1 MSYFHPPKDDPIWL
15 WLIFFRWVFC
25 STTNM
30 FDSENKWGLPVG
42 LLTKNSPVSGHSY
55 CSRAGDSD
63 FCPSLFGE
71 FLQGWETL
79 WICRAWFGSRCS
91 SFGEVWFGV
100 RWEWSHEV
108 LLGSKDWWVE
118 REKQLY
124 HHRKTISRWSME
136 IRRCLSSIRWFVDD
150 SILVG
155 NLSNVHCRG
164 SSVKALTGSGQKREL
179 GWMPFQSSHHGL
191 WNLCLQISFDLW
203 RKDLIFMMP
212 SQGDSTLLLSD

>member
-1 MSYFHPPKDDPIWL
+1 MGFLFNHQL
-15 WLIFFRWVFC
+15 
-25 STTNM
+25 
-30 FDSENKWGLPVG
+30 FDSK
-42 LLTKNSPVSGHSY
+42 KKCPVSGHSY

-124 HHRKTISRWSME
+124 HHRKTISRWSIE

-164 SSVKALTGSGQKREL
+164 SSVKALTGSGQKRSWDECHFKAVIMVCEIYAWCQL
-179 GWMPFQSSHHGL
+179 WFVEKRSDIYEMPYRLIDLWFMKFMAYSHHFTWCQVKGTPRR
-191 WNLCLQISFDLW
+191 C
-203 RKDLIFMMP
+203 
-212 SQGDSTLLLSD
+212 SQTRCWSDCW